1 MSEDEL
7 SALWQQQW
15 LECPPFADELKLA
28 YRDRWVRFHSL
39 PESQRYPET
48 EAEYDI
54 VLHRYNTV
62 LDELFHGQEVRIIT
76 TDWSGSSEPPA
87 LSAQHARWNPG
98 ADHWTSLLTDEDET
112 DPDYISYTHLYVSC
126 RPWQPGLVNELLRA
140 AADYATVGVMITS
153 LAFDRVHHPYD
164 GGADILL
171 STTDERD
178 ALKRRHA
185 DWLSDHPSGY

>member
-15 LECPPFADELKLA
+15 LEYPPFAGELKLA
-28 YRDRWVRFHSL
+28 YRDRWARFHSL
-39 PESQRYPET
+39 PESQNYP

-62 LDELFHGQEVRIIT
+62 LDELFHDREVRIIT
-76 TDWSGSSEPPA
+76 TDWSDSSEPPT
-87 LSAQHARWNPG
+87 LSAQHARWNPD
-98 ADHWTSLLTDEDET
+98 ADHWASLLTDEDET
-112 DPDYISYTHLYVSC
+112 DPDYIRYIHLYVSC

-140 AADYATVGVMITS
+140 AAVYDTVGVMITS
-153 LAFDRVHHPYD
+153 LALDRVHHPYD
-164 GGADILL
+164 GGADIML
-171 STTDERD
+171 STTAERD

-185 DWLSDHPSGY
+185 DWLSDHTSGY